1 MVEQFNQVKTLL
13 IKNISQLNVR
23 NEATKIQRVKLSRIV
38 INLVESPEI
47 YNSNNKAYRGKI
59 IMKKNIN

>member
-1 MVEQFNQVKTLL
+1 MVEQLNQVKTIL

-23 NEATKIQRVKLSRIV
+23 NEATKIQKVKLSRFI
-38 INLVESPEI
+38 IYLVESPEI

-59 IMKKNIN
+59 KMKKTIN